1 MKRTAVANI
10 CRHMPQRVW
19 QAACRRIGQSVRRL
33 PSISADRNFPFGF
46 ESPTAG
52 TVWLALLAASGRR
65 KAGRMMEKS
74 DGVCVGVAEH
84 LTNRYGVDVQKAV
97 ARYPPLKRYSLERV
111 QQVTSYLEEELK
123 VDVKRVV
130 TNDPA
135 ILSCKMDSME
145 ERVRF
150 LRSHNIN
157 VTQLVNAFPSV
168 MRLTA
173 FNIQSKLDIVT
184 SRGID
189 ASELVNRQPVI
200 LRTGLE
206 SLKRNYWTHTEEGT
220 LAAEQASIPGTEQP
234 PLSQVQYLQSLG
246 VDMDRV
252 LSKWPQLCGNSV
264 EKMQKTVRYI
274 QSLGIN
280 EARLLKS
287 APQVLSFRL
296 EVLQEKV
303 AFLEQNG
310 LTVAK
315 HLQTTPHLLTFSVDR
330 KLKPILKFVL
340 NDMGRSLHEVDR
352 FPMLWNCSLERRIRP
367 RFLYLKSLGKEGCS
381 LSVLLFQRDETF
393 ACKVAGRDAA
403 HYAAWRKQHLA
414 SAL

>member
-97 ARYPPLKRYSLERV
+97 ARYPPLKHYSLERV
-111 QQVTSYLEEELK
+111 QRVTSYLEELK
-123 VDVKRVV
+123 VDVKRVL
-130 TNDPA
+130 TNCPT
-135 ILSCKMDSME
+135 ILAFKVDSME

-150 LRSHNIN
+150 LRSRNID
-157 VTQLVNAFPSV
+157 VTRLVNTCPCGMGFRVSS
-168 MRLTA
+168 
-173 FNIQSKLDIVT
+173 IQSKLDAIAY
-184 SRGID
+184 RGID
-189 ASELVNRQPVI
+189 ASELVSRKPSI
-200 LRTGLE
+200 LRIGLE
-206 SLKRNYWTHTEEGT
+206 NLKRNYGT
-220 LAAEQASIPGTEQP
+220 PAEQGALAAERVSIPGTEQR

-246 VDMDRV
+246 VDVDRV
-252 LSKWPQLCGNSV
+252 LSQWPQLCGTSV
-264 EKMQKTVRYI
+264 ENMQKNFRYI

-287 APQVLSFRL
+287 VPHVLSLRL
-296 EVLQEKV
+296 EVLQAKV

-315 HLQTTPHLLTFSVDR
+315 HLQNAPQLLGLSMDR

-352 FPMLWNCSLERRIRP
+352 FPILWNCSLERRIRP

-381 LSVLLFQRDETF
+381 LNTLLFQRDETF